1 MASTPRKKPVVTTPR
16 KKSVTAAPR
25 KKNVTLTPRKK
36 PGAAPDARIQK
47 IGDAT
52 ARLHRLLKELGH
64 TRNLEKTASTM
75 PDARDRLS
83 FIDKSMHE
91 ASEKTLSSVE
101 ASVPLLSN
109 NRAACGDISM
119 RLSDTSFS
127 EHRELV
133 AATITVL
140 GEIAAAEERVHHNL
154 MQIMEAQ
161 EFRDVAGQ
169 MVNRI
174 VEAAAEIENILLDI
188 LKEYAPDAKD
198 SLISTKG
205 LTAGPGLK
213 TKDSVNGQDEVD
225 DLLASLGF

>member
-1 MASTPRKKPVVTTPR
+1 MTVAKPRKKR
-16 KKSVTAAPR
+16 SA
-25 KKNVTLTPRKK
+25 L
-36 PGAAPDARIQK
+36 PDAKVEK
-47 IGDAT
+47 IGRAT
-52 ARLHRLLKELGH
+52 ARLHQLLKELGH
-64 TRNLEKTASTM
+64 TRRLEKSASTM

-91 ASEKTLSSVE
+91 ASEKAISAVEISIPLTNSS
-101 ASVPLLSN
+101 
-109 NRAACGDISM
+109 RAACADLSG
-119 RLSDTSFS
+119 RLSGARFK
-127 EHRELV
+127 EHGSLIDEVVSR
-133 AATITVL
+133 L
-140 GEIAAAEERVHHNL
+140 GEIAAAEEVVHHNL

-169 MVNRI
+169 MVNKI
-174 VEAAAEIENILLDI
+174 VDAAVEIENILLDI

-198 SLISTKG
+198 SLISSKG